1 MKIIKN
7 PQNDLG
13 FPYIV
18 FEPENLGDKP
28 AVIFQLHGAGERAF
42 GGDDLDKVVIHGFP
56 NIVTDENLK
65 NCILVM
71 PQCPPTTFW
80 VAKIESLKAFMDK
93 IVEKYNADTDRIY
106 ICGLSMGGYGTWY
119 TAMAYPNFFAA
130 AAPCCGGGMAWNA
143 GALKM
148 PIWAFHG
155 LDDTTVDPFHTK
167 EMASKL
173 EGKNPN
179 FKCTLYEGVAHN
191 SWSRAFSE
199 ELLEWLLSQHK

>member
-1 MKIIKN
+1 MKIIKHKEN
-7 PQNDLG
+7 ELG
-13 FPYIV
+13 FPCIV
-18 FEPENLGDKP
+18 FEPENLPQNP

-42 GGDDLDKVVIHGFP
+42 GGDDLDKVLIHGFP
-56 NIVTDENLK
+56 NVVTDENLK
-65 NCILVM
+65 NCILVL

-80 VAKIESLKAFMDK
+80 VAKIESLKAFMDN

-119 TAMAYPNFFAA
+119 TAMAYPKFFAA

-143 GALKM
+143 GVLKM

-155 LDDTTVDPFHTK
+155 LDDKTVDPYHTK
-167 EMASKL
+167 EMASRL
-173 EGKNPN
+173 EGKNSD

>member
-1 MKIIKN
+1 MKIIKHKEN
-7 PQNDLG
+7 ELG

-42 GGDDLDKVVIHGFP
+42 GGDDLDKVLIHGFP
-56 NIVTDENLK
+56 NTVTDENLK

-71 PQCPPTTFW
+71 PQCPPDSFW
-80 VAKIESLKAFMDK
+80 IAKTESLKAFMDK
-93 IVEKYNADTDRIY
+93 IIEQYDADLDRIY
-106 ICGLSMGGYGTWY
+106 VCGLSMGGYGTWNM
-119 TAMAYPNFFAA
+119 AMAYPKFFAA
-130 AAPCCGGGMAWNA
+130 AAPCCGGGMAWNV
-143 GALKM
+143 GVLKM

-155 LDDTTVDPFHTK
+155 LDDTVVNPFYTK

-179 FKCTLYEGVAHN
+179 FKCTLYEGVGHA
-191 SWSRAFSE
+191 SWVKAFSP